1 MIHFYFIFVSQ
12 MQPREIIN
20 TTEFNLTVRRLAFQ
34 LIENHTNFEETVL
47 IGLQTK
53 GVFLAD
59 RLKKELELINPDLN
73 LNVGYLD
80 ITFFRDDFRRT
91 EKPILA
97 NETKIDFIIEGKKVL
112 LIDDVL
118 FTGRTIR
125 AGLDA
130 MLAYGRPSLVEL
142 LVLVDRRYK
151 RHLPIQPTYVGKIVD
166 SIISEKVN
174 VEWKE
179 VEGEDKVLMYSSEK

>member
-1 MIHFYFIFVSQ
+1 

-20 TTEFNLTVRRLAFQ
+20 TTEFNLILKRLAYQ
-34 LIENHTNFEETVL
+34 LIENHDYFEDTVL
-47 IGLQTK
+47 IGLQSK
-53 GVFLAD
+53 GVYLAN
-59 RLKKELELINPDLN
+59 RLKKILSDINPSLS

-80 ITFFRDDFRRT
+80 ITFFRDDFRRSN
-91 EKPILA
+91 KPLVA
-97 NETKIDFIIEGKKVL
+97 NETKIDFLIEGKKVI

-130 MLAYGRPSLVEL
+130 MLAFGRPSLVEL
-142 LVLVDRRYK
+142 LVFVDRRYK
-151 RHLPIQPTYVGKIVD
+151 RHLPIQPSYVGKVID
-166 SIISEKVN
+166 SITSEQVS

-179 VEGEDKVLMYSSEK
+179 SEGEDKVLLHTSEN

>member
-1 MIHFYFIFVSQ
+1 

-20 TTEFNLTVRRLAFQ
+20 TTEFNLIIRRLAFQ
-34 LIENHTNFEETVL
+34 LIENHTNFEDTVL

-53 GVFLAD
+53 GVYMAD
-59 RLKKELELINPDLN
+59 RLKKELENINPSLN

-91 EKPILA
+91 DKPLMA
-97 NETKIDFIIEGKKVL
+97 NETTINFIIEGKKVL

-130 MLAYGRPSLVEL
+130 MLAFGRPSLVEL

-166 SIISEKVN
+166 SIVSEQVN
-174 VEWKE
+174 VEWEE
-179 VEGEDKVLMYSSEK
+179 VEGEDKVLMYSSEKK

>member
-1 MIHFYFIFVSQ
+1 

-20 TTEFNLTVRRLAFQ
+20 TTEFNLIIKRLAYQ
-34 LIENHTNFEETVL
+34 LIENHTDFEDTVL

-53 GVFLAD
+53 GVFLAN
-59 RLKKELELINPDLN
+59 RLQEVLKEINPNLN
-73 LNVGYLD
+73 LDVGYLD
-80 ITFFRDDFRRT
+80 ITFYRDDFRRT
-91 EKPILA
+91 TKPLAA
-97 NETKIDFIIEGKKVL
+97 NETKIDFIIEGKKVV

-130 MLAYGRPSLVEL
+130 MLAFGRPSLVEL

-151 RHLPIQPTYVGKIVD
+151 RHLPIQPSYVGKIVD
-166 SIISEKVN
+166 SITSEKVS
-174 VEWKE
+174 VEWQE
-179 VEGEDKVLMYSSEK
+179 VEGEDKVLMYSSEN

>member
-1 MIHFYFIFVSQ
+1 

-20 TTEFNLTVRRLAFQ
+20 KAEFNLILKRLAFE
-34 LIENHTNFEETVL
+34 LIENHSSFEDTVL
-47 IGLQTK
+47 IGLQSK
-53 GVFLAD
+53 GVYLAN
-59 RLKKELELINPDLN
+59 RIQEVLKEINPDLN
-73 LNVGYLD
+73 LAVGFLD

-91 EKPILA
+91 DKPLVA
-97 NETKIDFIIEGKKVL
+97 NETNIDFMVEDKKVI

-130 MLAYGRPSLVEL
+130 MLAFGRPSFVEL
-142 LVLVDRRYK
+142 LVFVDRRYK
-151 RHLPIQPTYVGKIVD
+151 RHLPIQPTYVGKVVD
-166 SIISEKVN
+166 SVTSEKVS

-179 VEGEDKVLMYSSEK
+179 IEGEDKVLMYSSEN

>member
-1 MIHFYFIFVSQ
+1 

-20 TTEFNLTVRRLAFQ
+20 TTEFNLIIKRLAFQ
-34 LIENHTNFEETVL
+34 LIENHNSFENTVL

-53 GVFLAD
+53 GVYLAD
-59 RLKKELELINPDLN
+59 RLKEVLHEINPNLN
-73 LNVGYLD
+73 LDVGYLD

-91 EKPILA
+91 IKPLVA
-97 NETKIDFIIEGKKVL
+97 NETTIDFIIEGKKVV

-130 MLAYGRPSLVEL
+130 MLAFGRPSLVEL

-151 RHLPIQPTYVGKIVD
+151 RHLPIQPSYVGKVVD
-166 SIISEKVN
+166 SVTSEKVN
-174 VEWKE
+174 VEWEE
-179 VEGEDKVLMYSSEK
+179 VEGKDKVLMYSSEN

>member
-1 MIHFYFIFVSQ
+1 

-20 TTEFNLTVRRLAFQ
+20 TTEFNLTIRRLAFQ

-59 RLKKELELINPDLN
+59 RLKKELETINPYLN

-91 EKPILA
+91 AKPILA

-179 VEGEDKVLMYSSEK
+179 VEGTDKVLMYSSEK

>member
-1 MIHFYFIFVSQ
+1 
-12 MQPREIIN
+12 MQPKEIIN
-20 TTEFNLTVRRLAFQ
+20 TTEFNLIIRRLAFQ

-47 IGLQTK
+47 IGLQDK
-53 GVFLAD
+53 GVYLAD
-59 RLKKELELINPDLN
+59 RLKMELEKINPDLK

-91 EKPILA
+91 EKPLLA

-118 FTGRTIR
+118 YTGRTIR

-130 MLAYGRPSLVEL
+130 MLAFGRPALVEL
-142 LVLVDRRYK
+142 LVFVDRRFK

-166 SIISEKVN
+166 SITSEKVG
-174 VEWKE
+174 VEWSE
-179 VEGEDKVLMYSSEK
+179 IEGEDKVIMYSSGK